1 MPSPFDFAQEPVPG
15 TELVSVEDIIRSYIN
30 LNKTLPQQQEDEI
43 VIGLKF
49 SPLIDIHDLFV
60 AAGQPLDVE
69 AFEFDDHQADEIG
82 YRKVIPELVHSD
94 PLIYNFTNFINAT
107 FNIPNNDEGTRF
119 LGGGFSDGSSY
130 ITVDDD
136 PDLNPTDEIILV
148 TWAFVKINSTLKR
161 FINKDVSTSYSLD
174 MNASN
179 QAEFNINM
187 TTGGLITLKSGVL
200 TEGWH
205 HIVGTAKS
213 GVQSLYVDD
222 NLVDSSVAIGTLGT
236 DSNDVGLFATSTGA
250 NNLADG
256 EGLAWVSVI
265 NGFADSAWVSDD
277 FIGIRDISDM
287 DEFICFPF
295 MADERAQTIMTSG
308 LFISD
313 T

>member
-49 SPLIDIHDLFV
+49 SPLIDVHDIFIE
-60 AAGQPLDVE
+60 AGSAFDVE
-69 AFEFDDHQADEIG
+69 AFEFDDHQASEIG
-82 YRKVIPELVHSD
+82 YRKVIPNLVHSD
-94 PLIYNFTNFINAT
+94 PLIYDFTNFTNAI

-130 ITVDDD
+130 ITVDNNV
-136 PDLNPTDEIILV
+136 DLSPTDEIICV

-161 FINKDVSTSYSLD
+161 FINKDASTSYSLD

-179 QAEFNINM
+179 QAEFKINVNAG
-187 TTGGLITLKSGVL
+187 TITLTSATL

-213 GVQSLYVDD
+213 GVQSLYIDD
-222 NLVDSSVAIGTLGT
+222 VLVDSATVIGAIGT
-236 DSNDVGLFATSTGA
+236 DSNDVGLFATATGA
-250 NNLADG
+250 NNLAAG